1 MQVHSQ
7 LTLVC
12 RAGQSQL
19 ILVENGADCRS
30 ERFRLQV
37 VTATAQAAHAQA
49 PNESTPASTAASFA
63 SQFYGVDA
71 SVVDV
76 TITKQ
81 DLYTATATTKAPGQA
96 ACSLEL
102 AVVPDGANTNWALG
116 SWACDKQPAS

>member
-1 MQVHSQ
+1 MKYQV
-7 LTLVC
+7 LFTAL
-12 RAGQSQL
+12 L
-19 ILVENGADCRS
+19 I
-30 ERFRLQV
+30 
-37 VTATAQAAHAQA
+37 ATAQAAHAQA

-96 ACSLEL
+96 VCSLEL